1 MEQFNFLLETFI
13 LPRENLDPILRFPG
27 SHFRFFARF
36 SHRYVVAFPTTAV
49 LVRALFVGVLVFLAV
64 AKGVLWLLREG
75 FEGGKGSSE
84 AERKDW
90 SRGHLVG
97 GVVSGAGDCVV
108 AVVVIVVVVVVMT
121 IGGTAWSLGARI

>member
-36 SHRYVVAFPTTAV
+36 SHRYVVALPTTAV

-84 AERKDW
+84 AERKDRR
-90 SRGHLVG
+90 SRRHLVG

-108 AVVVIVVVVVVMT
+108 AVVVIIVVVVMT